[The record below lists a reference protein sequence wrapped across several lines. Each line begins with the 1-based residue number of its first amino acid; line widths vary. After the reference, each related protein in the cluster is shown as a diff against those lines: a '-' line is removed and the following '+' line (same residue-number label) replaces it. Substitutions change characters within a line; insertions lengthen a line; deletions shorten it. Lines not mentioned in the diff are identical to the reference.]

1 MQCRFEL
8 VLNQFNSFKTNC
20 MTKTITQDNLVLYIY
35 HETSTHEALLIE
47 EALQSDWELKEL
59 HYSLLEGKVELDGI
73 ITSPRPK
80 VIDDILRYSRYT
92 APMEHTM

>member
-1 MQCRFEL
+1 
-8 VLNQFNSFKTNC
+8 

-80 VIDDILRYSRYT
+80 VIDDILRYSCARSMIKGWKK
-92 APMEHTM
+92 AVCNGNC